1 MEVSAKDQDKVRN
14 GIQALEGFILK
25 LYKDNR
31 ITHSEREDAFNQ
43 LKRIDKVCNARS
55 QNS

>member
-14 GIQALEGFILK
+14 SIQALEGFILK

-31 ITHSEREDAFNQ
+31 ITHAEREDAFNQ